1 MASANEIT
9 AESWQPLC
17 DELQKALV
25 ERLAAQDHNA
35 TGALSDSIEVIAKK
49 EAQKWCIEVWA
60 KHYGRW
66 VNNGRDSVARN
77 PKVKMPPIDVIREW
91 MDVRN
96 IGNDLAKEYQ
106 KRGLAFVIARS
117 IKEKGIPPEGGY
129 SDHYAKGNTI
139 ERTGW
144 VDRVIEEKEEYI
156 ADYVAEIAGEVADW
170 IIFNK
175 YRNTIKFLNNGSN

>member
-1 MASANEIT
+1 MATANELT

-17 DELQKALV
+17 DVLQKALV

-35 TGALSDSIEVIAKK
+35 TGALSDSIEVIAKE

-60 KHYGRW
+60 KNYGRW
-66 VNNGRDSVARN
+66 VNNGRQKDT
-77 PKVKMPPIDVIREW
+77 MPPIDVIREW

-129 SDHYAKGNTI
+129 SVHYAKGNTI

-156 ADYVAEIAGEVADW
+156 TDYISSLMEQVADY

-175 YRNTIKFLNNGSN
+175 YRNTIKYFTDGN

>member
-35 TGALSDSIEVIAKK
+35 TGALSDSIEVIAKE

-60 KHYGRW
+60 KNYGRW
-66 VNNGRDSVARN
+66 VNNGRQ
-77 PKVKMPPIDVIREW
+77 KGTMPPIDVIREW

-96 IGNDLAKEYQ
+96 IGNDLVKEYQ
-106 KRGLAFVIARS
+106 RRGLAFVIARS

-129 SDHYAKGNTI
+129 SDHYPKGNTI

-144 VDRVIEEKEEYI
+144 VDRVIEENEEYI
-156 ADYVAEIAGEVADW
+156 SGYISSLMEQVADY

-175 YRNTIKFLNNGSN
+175 YRNTIKYFTDGN

>member
-66 VNNGRDSVARN
+66 VNNGR
-77 PKVKMPPIDVIREW
+77 KKGKMPPIDVIREW

-96 IGNDLAKEYQ
+96 IGNDLTKEYQ

-129 SDHYAKGNTI
+129 SAHYAKGNTI

-156 ADYVAEIAGEVADW
+156 ADYVKEIAGEVADW

-175 YRNTIKFLNNGSN
+175 YRNTIKFFGNGSN